1 MDPFFKSQQHLRP
14 KTYFIHIFVTN
25 KADLE
30 REFPR
35 LKTALTP
42 NGMLW
47 VSWPKKTAKIETD
60 LEAKDVIKIGKK
72 NGLAD
77 MKVASIDNTW
87 TAIKFMYTLKNRPFL
102 A

>member
-14 KTYFIHIFVTN
+14 KTYFIHFFTTS

-35 LKTALTP
+35 LKAALTP

-47 VSWPKKTAKIETD
+47 ISWPKKTSKVETD

-72 NGLAD
+72 NGLTD

-87 TAIKFMYTLKNRPFL
+87 TAMKFMYSLKNRPFL